1 MSAIASSSRWP
12 RAVAAAIALA
22 AIALGGG
29 GCQDAPKSSSAS
41 GSASAAAASGS
52 EQPGGAAA
60 NSQSFDEAMHVVC
73 DAPDKA
79 ELPPESAGAANRAM
93 VLAVWMD
100 KHVSNH
106 EVRQLL
112 GGKAAATPARKLEAL
127 ESGARRAGITRCA
140 LADVWSGGAHSR
152 LENKP

>member
-1 MSAIASSSRWP
+1 MSANASSSRSP
-12 RAVAAAIALA
+12 RAVAAGIALA

-29 GCQDAPKSSSAS
+29 ACQDDPKSV
-41 GSASAAAASGS
+41 SASA
-52 EQPGGAAA
+52 QPGGAAA
-60 NSQSFDEAMHVVC
+60 SSQSFDEAMHVVC

-79 ELPPESAGAANRAM
+79 ELPPESAGEANRAM
-93 VLAVWMD
+93 MLAVWMD

-112 GGKAAATPARKLEAL
+112 GGKAAGTPARKLQAL
-127 ESGARRAGITRCA
+127 ESGAHRAGITRCA
-140 LADVWSGGAHSR
+140 LADLWQAGGHSR